1 MMTVDVELGQEYFQM
16 TIYEY
21 GTENDK
27 IFLFIA
33 TAALEPYWA
42 FQKQAEALGNEYHVY
57 AVSSEESQNPASDN
71 SVLETTNQESSI
83 EETSGIVSNSD
94 IIVESSQYSE
104 KSSEISDSSQEVL
117 STEEAMALIPSHSRE
132 EWKAIET
139 ISKDDIVC
147 YARFI
152 NDRLE
157 KYKPGDI
164 VGIVGQIENQD
175 VIYYYISNT
184 SVGAVPMQ
192 DLEFLP
198 KDYVLKDGERIV
210 N

>member
-1 MMTVDVELGQEYFQM
+1 MKAFVCEMSVSRDHKNQHEYVYQHSETKYSTEETRKLIKNIINKHIFKAIAVF
-16 TIYEY
+16 TIASFTALAFTGCGE
-21 GTENDK
+21 ENRN
-27 IFLFIA
+27 IA
-33 TAALEPYWA
+33 ESKHESV
-42 FQKQAEALGNEYHVY
+42 QNI
-57 AVSSEESQNPASDN
+57 SSEESQNPASDN

-164 VGIVGQIENQD
+164 VGIVGQI
-175 VIYYYISNT
+175 
-184 SVGAVPMQ
+184 
-192 DLEFLP
+192 
-198 KDYVLKDGERIV
+198 
-210 N
+210 